1 MKALVVAV
9 LVVLVALGG
18 LLSRRASAG
27 ERTELWMVYARA
39 DAPADGTPERSFVG
53 TMASGAVC
61 AGIADA
67 VGRFMAQD
75 QRRGTA
81 VFACEA
87 PIVVE
92 AN

>member
-1 MKALVVAV
+1 MAERVVHDLSAPFLDEPPVVELAV
-9 LVVLVALGG
+9 
-18 LLSRRASAG
+18 R
-27 ERTELWMVYARA
+27 
-39 DAPADGTPERSFVG
+39 
-53 TMASGAVC
+53 
-61 AGIADA
+61 IADA

-75 QRRGTA
+75 QRRGPA